1 MKKFI
6 SVLIIGLIMLTGCNS
21 SNEIEE
27 EINTENMKELPKVV
41 YEKLEEY
48 VQENDI
54 INEAKN
60 SGNFDITKVD
70 MGNNTY
76 LEDNSYYY
84 VTNGDIYMYVEYI
97 YDSKYLC
104 KMTISTNKETIA
116 SFTYDIIDK

>member
-21 SNEIEE
+21 SNEIKE

-104 KMTISTNKETIA
+104 KMTISNNKENIA

>member
-1 MKKFI
+1 
-6 SVLIIGLIMLTGCNS
+6 
-21 SNEIEE
+21 
-27 EINTENMKELPKVV
+27 
-41 YEKLEEY
+41 
-48 VQENDI
+48 
-54 INEAKN
+54 
-60 SGNFDITKVD
+60 

-104 KMTISTNKETIA
+104 KMTISNNKENIA